1 MGFLTAVHE
10 QLFQTVSEAIIKH
23 PWLLGAD
30 GQNTINFGRQ
40 KVMIALNIVCVLGG
54 IVLMVPSVI
63 HIVKA
68 LMGDNKDWKKAL
80 VNLAVGVIGLVIT
93 IAGGTGMYNA
103 FNNSAQ
109 DFNIR

>member
-10 QLFQTVSEAIIKH
+10 QLFQTASEAITKH

-30 GQNTINFGRQ
+30 GQNTINFGRS
-40 KVMIALNIVCVLGG
+40 KAMIALNIVCVVGG
-54 IVLMVPSVI
+54 VVLMVPSVL
-63 HIVKA
+63 HIIKA

-80 VNLAVGVIGLVIT
+80 VNLAVGVIGLVIA
-93 IAGGTGMYNA
+93 IAGGVGMYNV